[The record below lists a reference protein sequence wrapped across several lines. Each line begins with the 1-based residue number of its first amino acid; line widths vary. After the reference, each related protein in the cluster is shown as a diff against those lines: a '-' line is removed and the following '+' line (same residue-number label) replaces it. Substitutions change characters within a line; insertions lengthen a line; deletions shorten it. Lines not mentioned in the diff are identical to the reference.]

1 MRRYLTI
8 ALTLG
13 LALLHSHGT
22 AAPSAEL
29 WERWQKHDP
38 QSELQVNHAP
48 WNQFLQKYLIA
59 GENGI
64 NLVRYAQVTETD
76 RKALDDYIRS
86 LEQTPVSRLNRSR
99 QQAYWINF
107 YNALTLKVILDH
119 YPVDSITDI
128 DISPGFFSNGPW
140 KKKLVTVEGEEVSLD
155 DMEHRILRPIW
166 QDPRVH
172 YAVNCASIGCPN
184 LQAKAFSAENMDV
197 LMDKGAREYVN
208 HPRGARVVNGELIVS
223 SIYVWFKE
231 DFGGSDAG
239 VIEHLKKYAR
249 PELRSRLESV
259 DRIADHEYD
268 WSLNET
274 GAD

>member
-13 LALLHSHGT
+13 LALIHSHGT

-38 QSELQVNHAP
+38 QSELQVDHAP
-48 WNQFLQKYLIA
+48 WNLFLQKYLVA

-64 NLVRYAQVTETD
+64 NLVKYAQVTDSD
-76 RKALDDYIRS
+76 RKALDGYIRT

-140 KKKLVTVEGEEVSLD
+140 KKKLVTVEGEGVSLD

-172 YAVNCASIGCPN
+172 YAVNCASMGCPN
-184 LQAKAFSAENMDV
+184 LQAQAFSAENLDV
-197 LMDKGAREYVN
+197 LLDKGAREYVN

-223 SIYVWFKE
+223 SIYVWFEE
-231 DFGGSDAG
+231 DFGGNDAG

-249 PELRSRLESV
+249 PELRDRLEAV

-268 WSLNET
+268 WSLNEP